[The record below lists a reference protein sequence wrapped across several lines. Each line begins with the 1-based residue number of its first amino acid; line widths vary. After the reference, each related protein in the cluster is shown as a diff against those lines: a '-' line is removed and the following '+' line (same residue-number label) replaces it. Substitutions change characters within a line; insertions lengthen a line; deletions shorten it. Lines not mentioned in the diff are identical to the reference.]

1 MPPVS
6 VNYLAVLACAVLS
19 MVIGGAWFSPGL
31 FGKTWMAGIGKTK
44 EQLAADYKPVTM
56 VWAFLSGAVMALT
69 LAVVVGWAGADS
81 WLDGARVGLYAG
93 LGLVGMATGANLL
106 FEGRSLKLYLV
117 LALHDVVTLALMGA
131 ILGAWR

>member
-6 VNYLAVLACAVLS
+6 VNYLAV
-19 MVIGGAWFSPGL
+19 I
-31 FGKTWMAGIGKTK
+31 
-44 EQLAADYKPVTM
+44 
-56 VWAFLSGAVMALT
+56 
-69 LAVVVGWAGADS
+69 VGWAGADS

-117 LALHDVVTLALMGA
+117 LALHDVVALALMGA